1 MENYIDKITEL
12 LGMELNNLDADHE
25 SLADLLEKY
34 QRTFRDE
41 HLPRFDEGKPMPPD
55 VQELRRYMK
64 DWLEMHPNNGYIEE
78 IWNGKEWNELDQ
90 VAYQLKLWIKM
101 IDSYYPAPTVTKK
114 PRETTETIIFVPQQ
128 TEECREE
135 YDWFQPIAEECRA
148 AEEFRSQVEEPQGKK
163 SNGKPG
169 RPIKDNFSDV
179 IVHQDKEKT
188 LEKLHKVAN
197 GKNGKDFALVM
208 QAAMELGWI
217 NKPSFNQV
225 GKEFGNIGGSSVFYG
240 YIGTPSK
247 FLQEDLNR
255 VKNRLQNE
263 L

>member
-1 MENYIDKITEL
+1 METTKYSSILANL
-12 LGMELNNLDADHE
+12 LHDYLISISFYLKGEPLDAKAGLDGAMLLRHFEAYFSE
-25 SLADLLEKY
+25 SRSEWRSDSSLYEELWEELEALYEKMVKFDKVLVG
-34 QRTFRDE
+34 RFNSDE
-41 HLPRFDEGKPMPPD
+41 IFPLVCEAMD
-55 VQELRRYMK
+55 VMERCK
-64 DWLEMHPNNGYIEE
+64 
-78 IWNGKEWNELDQ
+78 
-90 VAYQLKLWIKM
+90 
-101 IDSYYPAPTVTKK
+101 
-114 PRETTETIIFVPQQ
+114 PQQ
-128 TEECREE
+128 AEKFQRE
-135 YDWFQPIAEECRA
+135 
-148 AEEFRSQVEEPQGKK
+148 VEEPQGKK
-163 SNGKPG
+163 SKGKPG

-179 IVHQDKEKT
+179 IVHRDKKKT